1 MTYDIIYSPRAAKHL
16 EKLPSEIVRKVIKSI
31 SELKYDPY
39 RRTHKMK
46 GHSEYRY
53 RIGQYRAI
61 IDINDKEGIIEVLM
75 VGHRSKVYRNY

>member
-1 MTYDIIYSPRAAKHL
+1 MPYTIIYSSRAAKHL
-16 EKLPSEIVRKVIKSI
+16 EKLPSDITLKVIESI

-39 RRTHKMK
+39 RQVHKMK

-61 IDINDKEGIIEVLM
+61 IDINDKEGIIEILM
-75 VGHRSKVYRNY
+75 VGHRSKVNRNY

>member
-1 MTYDIIYSPRAAKHL
+1 MTYTIIYSPRANKHL
-16 EKLPSEIVRKVIKSI
+16 EKLPLETARKVIKSI

-39 RRTHKMK
+39 HHAHKMK

-61 IDINDKEGIIEVLM
+61 IDIIDKEGIIEILM

>member
-1 MTYDIIYSPRAAKHL
+1 MTYTIIYSPRANKHL
-16 EKLPSEIVRKVIKSI
+16 EKLPLETARKVIKSI

-39 RRTHKMK
+39 RHAHKMK

-61 IDINDKEGIIEVLM
+61 IDINDKEGIIEILM

>member
-1 MTYDIIYSPRAAKHL
+1 MIYNIIYSPQAAKHL

-39 RRTHKMK
+39 HHAHKIK
-46 GHSEYRY
+46 GHSEYRC